1 MAEKVVIGNA
11 ELWHGDCRE
20 VLPLL
25 PCVACRGSGVGSY
38 FDHGAASFG
47 EEALEPIRCNVC
59 DGIGIGGM
67 VADACITDPPYG
79 VDLGS
84 TKGSGGAH
92 GLHLQAYA
100 SYTDT
105 YENYVTQV
113 VPALTQAMQ
122 LTGRAAVFIGPHIHE
137 LPKFDALGGVYCSA
151 ATGRHQWGFKNF
163 LPVLLYG
170 TYPDLHKGAQYPTVI
185 ASNETAEK
193 NGHPVPKPVGWMRW
207 LVALT
212 TRRGE
217 TVLDPFMGSGTTGV
231 AASEHGR
238 SFIGIERERKYFD
251 IACERIARAQAQG
264 QLIPHETPQPV
275 QESLLDHP

>member
-1 MAEKVVIGNA
+1 MSAQNEIRVERIGLA
-11 ELWHGDCRE
+11 TLYLADCMD
-20 VLPLL
+20 VLPTL
-25 PCVACRGSGVGSY
+25 
-38 FDHGAASFG
+38 
-47 EEALEPIRCNVC
+47 
-59 DGIGIGGM
+59 
-67 VADACITDPPYG
+67 DACDATITDPPYG

-84 TKGSGGAH
+84 TKGRVGAH
-92 GLHLQAYA
+92 GLQLQAYA
-100 SYTDT
+100 SYADT

-151 ATGRHQWGFKNF
+151 ATGRHRWGFKNF

-231 AASEHGR
+231 AAVQMGR
-238 SFIGIERERKYFD
+238 RFIGIEREPSYFD
-251 IACERIARAQAQG
+251 IACRRIEDAQRVQDMFA
-264 QLIPHETPQPV
+264 HEVRDAYEITEQ
-275 QESLLDHP
+275 QASLLEGLS

>member
-1 MAEKVVIGNA
+1 MADKVVIGGA
-11 ELWHGDCRE
+11 TLYLGDCRE
-20 VLPLL
+20 VLPTL
-25 PCVACRGSGVGSY
+25 
-38 FDHGAASFG
+38 
-47 EEALEPIRCNVC
+47 
-59 DGIGIGGM
+59 
-67 VADACITDPPYG
+67 DACDATITDPPYG
-79 VDLGS
+79 VDLGCA
-84 TKGSGGAH
+84 KGSGGAH
-92 GLHLQAYA
+92 GLQLQAYA
-100 SYTDT
+100 SYADT
-105 YENYVTQV
+105 YENYVQQV

-137 LPKFDALGGVYCSA
+137 LPKFDALGCVYCSA

-231 AASEHGR
+231 AAVQQGR
-238 SFIGIERERKYFD
+238 QFVGIEREPKYFE
-251 IACERIARAQAQG
+251 IACERISRAQAQG
-264 QLIPHETPQPV
+264 QLLPPEEPRQPV
-275 QESLLDHP
+275 QEGLL

>member
-1 MAEKVVIGNA
+1 MSERVVIGNA
-11 ELWHGDCRE
+11 TLIHGDCRDW
-20 VLPLL
+20 LPSL
-25 PCVACRGSGVGSY
+25 
-38 FDHGAASFG
+38 D
-47 EEALEPIRCNVC
+47 RC
-59 DGIGIGGM
+59 
-67 VADACITDPPYG
+67 DATITDPPYG

-92 GLHLQAYA
+92 GLQLQAYA
-100 SYTDT
+100 SYSDT
-105 YENYVTQV
+105 YENYVNQV
-113 VPALTQAMQ
+113 VPALTQAIK

-151 ATGRHQWGFKNF
+151 ATARHQWGFKNF

-217 TVLDPFMGSGTTGV
+217 TVLDCFMGSGTTGV
-231 AASEHGR
+231 AAVEQGR
-238 SFIGIERERKYFD
+238 KFVGIERERRYFD
-251 IACERIARAQAQG
+251 IACERISRAQAQG
-264 QLIPHETPQPV
+264 QMFPPEPAKQEQET
-275 QESLLDHP
+275 LL

>member
-1 MAEKVVIGNA
+1 MTDKVVIGDA
-11 ELWHGDCRE
+11 TLYLGDCRE
-20 VLPLL
+20 VLPTLG
-25 PCVACRGSGVGSY
+25 CGACLGSGVGEY
-38 FDHGAASFG
+38 FDHGAVSFG
-47 EEALEPIRCNVC
+47 QEAIEPIRCEVC
-59 DGIGIGGM
+59 DGIGRGGKI
-67 VADACITDPPYG
+67 ADACITDPPYG

-92 GLHLQAYA
+92 GLQLQAYA
-100 SYTDT
+100 SYADT
-105 YENYVTQV
+105 YENYVRQV
-113 VPALTQAMQ
+113 VPALTQALQ

-163 LPVLLYG
+163 LPVLFYG

-231 AASEHGR
+231 AAAEQGR
-238 SFIGIERERKYFD
+238 SFIGIERERRYFD
-251 IACERIARAQAQG
+251 IACERIERAYAQG
-264 QLIPHETPQPV
+264 SLIPPEQPV
-275 QESLLDHP
+275 MQQQEIDA

>member
-1 MAEKVVIGNA
+1 MTPERVVIGDA
-11 ELWHGDCRE
+11 TLYCGDCRE
-20 VLPLL
+20 VLPTL
-25 PCVACRGSGVGSY
+25 R
-38 FDHGAASFG
+38 
-47 EEALEPIRCNVC
+47 
-59 DGIGIGGM
+59 
-67 VADACITDPPYG
+67 ADAVVTDPPYG

-84 TKGSGGAH
+84 TKGAGGAH
-92 GLHLQAYA
+92 GLALEAYEGYA
-100 SYTDT
+100 DT
-105 YENYVTQV
+105 YENYVQQI
-113 VPALTQAMQ
+113 VPALSLAMSRAN
-122 LTGRAAVFIGPHIHE
+122 RAAFFIGPHIHE

-163 LPVLLYG
+163 LPVLFYG

-212 TRRGE
+212 TRRFE

-231 AASEHGR
+231 ACHGAGR
-238 SFIGIERERKYFD
+238 AFIGIERERKYFD

-264 QLIPHETPQPV
+264 ALFEPEPAKPEQGA
-275 QESLLDHP
+275 LL

>member
-1 MAEKVVIGNA
+1 
-11 ELWHGDCRE
+11 
-20 VLPLL
+20 
-25 PCVACRGSGVGSY
+25 
-38 FDHGAASFG
+38 
-47 EEALEPIRCNVC
+47 
-59 DGIGIGGM
+59 
-67 VADACITDPPYG
+67 
-79 VDLGS
+79 
-84 TKGSGGAH
+84 
-92 GLHLQAYA
+92 
-100 SYTDT
+100 
-105 YENYVTQV
+105 
-113 VPALTQAMQ
+113 MQ

-231 AASEHGR
+231 AAVQQGR
-238 SFIGIERERKYFD
+238 QFVGIEREPSILRLPASAYGKRRRKVP
-251 IACERIARAQAQG
+251 CWTKKPPRWPNSRAWG
-264 QLIPHETPQPV
+264 FEP
-275 QESLLDHP
+275 

>member
-1 MAEKVVIGNA
+1 MSEKVVIGDA
-11 ELWHGDCRE
+11 TLYLGDCRE
-20 VLPLL
+20 VLPTL
-25 PCVACRGSGVGSY
+25 
-38 FDHGAASFG
+38 
-47 EEALEPIRCNVC
+47 
-59 DGIGIGGM
+59 
-67 VADACITDPPYG
+67 DACDATITDPPYG

-84 TKGSGGAH
+84 TNGSGGAH
-92 GLHLQAYA
+92 GLQLQAYA
-100 SYTDT
+100 SYADT

-113 VPALTQAMQ
+113 VPALMQAMQ

-170 TYPDLHKGAQYPTVI
+170 TYPDLHKGAKYPTVI

-231 AASEHGR
+231 AAVQQGR
-238 SFIGIERERKYFD
+238 QFVGIEREPKYFD

-264 QLIPHETPQPV
+264 QMFAP
-275 QESLLDHP
+275 ESAALPTQQAMEL

>member
-1 MAEKVVIGNA
+1 MSVSEKVVIGDA
-11 ELWHGDCRE
+11 TLYCGDCRD
-20 VLPLL
+20 VLPMLS
-25 PCVACRGSGVGSY
+25 AC
-38 FDHGAASFG
+38 
-47 EEALEPIRCNVC
+47 
-59 DGIGIGGM
+59 
-67 VADACITDPPYG
+67 DATITDPPYG

-100 SYTDT
+100 GYADT
-105 YENYVTQV
+105 YENYVRQV
-113 VPALTQAMQ
+113 VPALTQAIQ

-151 ATGRHQWGFKNF
+151 ATARHQWGFKNF
-163 LPVLLYG
+163 LPVLFYG

-212 TRRGE
+212 SRRGE

-231 AASEHGR
+231 AAVEQGR
-238 SFIGIERERKYFD
+238 RFFGIERERKYFD
-251 IACERIARAQAQG
+251 IACERIERALAQR
-264 QLIPHETPQPV
+264 QLIPFEDQASAE
-275 QESLLDHP
+275 QIGMDL